1 MSPVVQLE
9 RCPYDSSPI
18 RLRGGD
24 DSFVIS
30 CDACGA
36 AWEMH
41 GSSLHRLRTP
51 DAGTLRAVRERLFP
65 PEILAAKRRA
75 PAETAD
81 NAAR

>member
-1 MSPVVQLE
+1 MPHVVELE

-18 RLRGGD
+18 SIRRGGD
-24 DSFVIS
+24 ASVIS

-41 GSSLHRLRTP
+41 GSSLRRLRAP
-51 DAGTLRAVRERLFP
+51 DADTLKAVQERLFP
-65 PEILAAKRRA
+65 PEILSSKRRA
-75 PAETAD
+75 ATETAG

>member
-1 MSPVVQLE
+1 MSHVVQLE

-18 RLRGGD
+18 LLRGGG
-24 DSFVIS
+24 DSFIIS

-36 AWEMH
+36 AWEMR

-51 DAGTLRAVRERLFP
+51 DADTLKAVRERLFP
-65 PEILAAKRRA
+65 PEIVSGKRRA
-75 PAETAD
+75 PTETAD